1 MDDLSSLSNPI
12 VEDHSDQTL
21 NLIELSRDCKLS
33 RADNLY
39 QMQTANYQI
48 QTDIAMLSLEQ
59 ADEDLRSDEA
69 ETVLVKHSSN
79 NIVVGN
85 PESPS

>member
-1 MDDLSSLSNPI
+1 
-12 VEDHSDQTL
+12 
-21 NLIELSRDCKLS
+21 
-33 RADNLY
+33 
-39 QMQTANYQI
+39 MQTANYQV
-48 QTDIAMLSLEQ
+48 QTDIAILSLEQ

-69 ETVLVKHSSN
+69 ETVLAKHSSN